1 MKVFIKNKL
10 ISWGGSSTVLNEN
23 EDPIFNVKGKV
34 FTFTKKKKIYDKDK
48 NLQFIVRN
56 KFWQGGW
63 TKYALMYDAEKNLIA
78 TLSSKDFGREEFKIQ
93 GYKDELIV
101 SRKAFTLE
109 FKVFKGEEV
118 VATVTRDLVAF
129 KDAFVIEGPEE
140 EMPFLVALVATMEGL
155 IDKKKQ
161 DAKL

>member
-1 MKVFIKNKL
+1 MKLYYRNKL
-10 ISWGGSSTVLNEN
+10 IAFGDDSKVCDEN
-23 EDPIFNVKGKV
+23 GELVYKIDGKMLSP
-34 FTFTKKKKIYDKDK
+34 TKKKKIYDKDK
-48 NLQFIVRN
+48 NLQFVVRN

-78 TLSSKDFGREEFKIQ
+78 TLSSKDYGREEFKIQ

-109 FKVFKGEEV
+109 FKVLKGEEV

-129 KDAFVIEGPEE
+129 KDAFVIDGPEE